1 MKKLAILAL
10 VAMSTVAFAGG
21 GHGNPLPP
29 NNPPTQVCG
38 VCETNDINVGAPQ
51 LQVTMLKGT
60 SSVANAS
67 GSQSYASNNMS
78 SNTYGVDLRAPS
90 IQITALKDSGV
101 LAEASGSESKAQNN
115 LASNVGSVAVNAA
128 QIQVVAGK
136 GDWIASYASGYKS
149 RAIQN
154 FSTNNACVGCQ

>member
-1 MKKLAILAL
+1 M
-10 VAMSTVAFAGG
+10 
-21 GHGNPLPP
+21 
-29 NNPPTQVCG
+29 
-38 VCETNDINVGAPQ
+38 
-51 LQVTMLKGT
+51 
-60 SSVANAS
+60 
-67 GSQSYASNNMS
+67 
-78 SNTYGVDLRAPS
+78 
-90 IQITALKDSGV
+90 